1 MALRRAELHMS
12 LRTLASKVKRSP
24 SHISN
29 VENGKQPPSEALLR
43 SILGALDV
51 PRGDHDA
58 WFASAGI
65 VPKMMVDALLA
76 HPEAWLRLRAI
87 LDGAAPTTGG
97 TP

>member
-1 MALRRAELHMS
+1 MS
-12 LRTLASKVKRSP
+12 LRTLASRVKRSP

-29 VENGKQPPSEALLR
+29 VENGKQQPSEALLR
-43 SILGALDV
+43 SILGVLDV
-51 PRGDHDA
+51 PQRDHDT